1 MLRDIR
7 DNRDPI
13 KLGQKLLHEAD
24 EVRKTY
30 GEISLSE
37 VWDVHVSKL
46 THPDYAGY
54 LMGHYTAEIYK
65 NELKIRSK
73 EGDIYARSTLESITK
88 GTKKPHDPY
97 GE

>member
-1 MLRDIR
+1 LLRDIR
-7 DNRDPI
+7 DPI
-13 KLGQKLLHEAD
+13 AVGECLLEQAPV
-24 EVRKTY
+24 VRATY
-30 GEISLSE
+30 GKDIPLAE
-37 VWDVHVSKL
+37 VYDVHVSKFNL
-46 THPDYAGY
+46 DNYSGF
-54 LMGHYTAEIYK
+54 LMGHYTAEVYK